1 MDETKYKR
9 ILTIVLII
17 LVIAVIL
24 VVGFVAFDIYRK
36 HYIDSEAEKFIGEY
50 ENNIKNNGNNGDVIQ
65 SGINSSDDNSI
76 DSANTVIPDLTPSNT
91 TNNGNSSSSTKRYTY
106 KGYNVIGTIE
116 IPKTNIKYPILERD
130 SKGALEVAVA
140 YAYGAQ
146 PNQIGNM
153 TIAGHNYRNG
163 AFFGKNKQ
171 LSNGD
176 IVYITDNSGFKVKYT
191 IYNIYRGTPEESDFM
206 TRDTNG
212 KREISLITCTD
223 DSQARLIIWAKE
235 D

>member
-1 MDETKYKR
+1 MAEDKYKKT
-9 ILTIVLII
+9 LTIVLIV
-17 LVIAVIL
+17 LVIAVIC
-24 VVGFVAFDIYRK
+24 VVGFVVFDICRK
-36 HYIDSEAEKFIGEY
+36 YYIDKEAGEFLEEY
-50 ENNIKNNGNNGDVIQ
+50 ENKVSGGIIQ
-65 SGINSSDDNSI
+65 SGINENGNTL
-76 DSANTVIPDLTPSNT
+76 DSANTVIPDIIAPNDDN
-91 TNNGNSSSSTKRYTY
+91 NNGGTSSNRRKRYTY

-116 IPKTNIKYPILERD
+116 IPKTNIKYPILEKD

-163 AFFGKNKQ
+163 AFFGKNKR

-176 IVYITDNSGFKVKYT
+176 IVYITDNSGLKIKYT
-191 IYNIYRGTPEESDFM
+191 IYNIYIGTPEESDFM
-206 TRDTNG
+206 IRDTNG

>member
-1 MDETKYKR
+1 MDENKYKK

-24 VVGFVAFDIYRK
+24 VVGFVVFDIYRK

-50 ENNIKNNGNNGDVIQ
+50 ENSIKNNEDVIQ
-65 SGINSSDDNSI
+65 AGINVSDNNMI
-76 DSANTVIPDLTPSNT
+76 DGANTVIPDLTLNNT
-91 TNNGNSSSSTKRYTY
+91 SNGNSSSSKRRYTY

-116 IPKTNIKYPILERD
+116 IPKTKIQYPILERD

-176 IVYITDNSGFKVKYT
+176 IVYITDNSGLKVKYT
-191 IYNIYRGTPEESDFM
+191 IYNIYIGTPEESDFM
-206 TRDTNG
+206 IRDTNG